1 MVNEDRAERMRVCA
15 DRLSQ
20 AERELTNARKKY
32 ARALRE
38 WDAASQ
44 VKLDDVPL

>member
-20 AERELTNARKKY
+20 AERALTIARKNY
-32 ARALRE
+32 GRALRE
-38 WDAASQ
+38 WDDAAQ
-44 VKLDDVPL
+44 VKLDETL